1 MEIKLDAQKGI
12 DIAHIFPNTCSV
24 TTIYIP
30 TNNISWSCLVH
41 GLHSNAHGP
50 LNVRIDQV
58 VKKGD
63 DYNHQKVIDAWH
75 QVCGES
81 AEPDYSDR
89 KYNYCKHLEHTSY
102 HILCIK
108 KHNVCSSAC
117 CHSLGVISCHWW
129 LCCWFLYSFSS
140 STCFGRR
147 WVFRKWW
154 T

>member
-1 MEIKLDAQKGI
+1 M
-12 DIAHIFPNTCSV
+12 
-24 TTIYIP
+24 
-30 TNNISWSCLVH
+30 H
-41 GLHSNAHGP
+41 GFHSNAHGP

-81 AEPDYSDR
+81 AEPDYRDR
-89 KYNYCKHLEHTSY
+89 KYNYCKHLEHTSC

-117 CHSLGVISCHWW
+117 CHSLGVLSAATGGSAADSCTAS
-129 LCCWFLYSFSS
+129 LPPLVGGGGEFSGS
-140 STCFGRR
+140 DELKLI
-147 WVFRKWW
+147 WML
-154 T
+154 